1 MRIKIKTSINRTG
14 TFGLRERSTCQHCGR
29 RRMTTGIWVDIMVE
43 VNGNKGHGLPIV
55 VGRLCD
61 ECAREVL

>member
-1 MRIKIKTSINRTG
+1 
-14 TFGLRERSTCQHCGR
+14 
-29 RRMTTGIWVDIMVE
+29 MTTGIWVDIMVE